1 MATSVTVTG
10 ADVAARRLRGIGKR
24 ASEQRLT
31 FEREARDAQRRIRGV
46 PVDTGALAR
55 SVRGGAGTV
64 RKVNDRGY
72 VIGTSVPYAHFV
84 FNGTKHMPAQPPDVP
99 NDLGRR
105 AAQRISSDLRG
116 V

>member
-1 MATSVTVTG
+1 
-10 ADVAARRLRGIGKR
+10 
-24 ASEQRLT
+24 
-31 FEREARDAQRRIRGV
+31 
-46 PVDTGALAR
+46 
-55 SVRGGAGTV
+55 
-64 RKVNDRGY
+64 VNDRGY